1 MVAGKYK
8 QPCLDSSVFIAGLD
22 GEICKGVKRAVVFR
36 YILEKAKSGE
46 FIIFIAAIT
55 LAEVYK
61 TKKRAKST
69 DPLLDEFLELISE
82 PFVEVI
88 EVDRE
93 TGINAHKLCR
103 RFAADKLYPND
114 AIHLACAMRARCDV
128 LLAWDAPLIGVSHP
142 DIRIEEPAIYD
153 RTLFTETEL
162 ATAEEIK
169 AYEQERRGEA
179 KK

>member
-1 MVAGKYK
+1 VVAGRYYK
-8 QPCLDSSVFIAGLD
+8 KPCLDSSVFIGGLD
-22 GEICKGVKRAVVFR
+22 GEICNGIKRGVVFR
-36 YILEKAKSGE
+36 YIVEKATRKE
-46 FIIFIAAIT
+46 LTIFIAAIT

-61 TKKRAKST
+61 TKKRTKST

-103 RFAADKLYPND
+103 RFAANKLYPND
-114 AIHLACAMRARCDV
+114 AIHLACALRAKCDV
-128 LLAWDAPLIGVSHP
+128 LLAWDVPLIGVSHP
-142 DIRIEEPAIYD
+142 DIRIEEPTIYD

-162 ATAEEIK
+162 ATEEEIE
-169 AYEQERRGEA
+169 AYEQERSG
-179 KK
+179 KT